1 MSKRTSKAKPKYD
14 SDSSVE
20 ESDSSDDQPITKS
33 RAKASPKKRVV
44 RRKRKV
50 ESESEESSS
59 DEEDDSNNQN
69 EVKVLKQVQNRS
81 PKEQLVADILC
92 RWWYVL
98 PDWPPADYDYKSK
111 MIKEKLRLVT
121 LDKWEDEPDANSEGL
136 MKCYALTQ
144 FPGVY
149 RDATGKLRDLRPLE
163 GKPCFSELMKKN
175 DKDLQKMLSEA
186 LSKQIEVLCASHEK
200 KKDALLSDL
209 KERLKNVG
217 KKTK

>member
-1 MSKRTSKAKPKYD
+1 MSRRASKAKPIYD
-14 SDSSVE
+14 VDTSME
-20 ESDSSDDQPITKS
+20 EDESSDDQPITKS

-44 RRKRKV
+44 RRKRKAD
-50 ESESEESSS
+50 SESEESSS
-59 DEEDDSNNQN
+59 EEEEDSNNQN

-98 PDWPPADYDYKSK
+98 PDWPPADYDYKSR
-111 MIKEKLRLVT
+111 MIKENMRLVT
-121 LDKWEDEPDANSEGL
+121 LDKWEDEPDVNSDGL
-136 MKCYALTQ
+136 VKCYALTQ
-144 FPGVY
+144 FPGIY

-163 GKPCFSELMKKN
+163 GKPCFSELIKKT
-175 DKDLQKMLSEA
+175 DKELQKMLSEA
-186 LSKQIEVLCASHEK
+186 LSKQIEVLSGSHEK
-200 KKDALLSDL
+200 NKDALLSEL